1 MSMSSMHFN
10 DPFHKQAPCIIS
22 EVSKVKNG
30 ATTAIMAYMTQY
42 QNHFVPASTI
52 IRDAPLVKDTKDRI
66 FKLKDWNTV
75 PRTQVVSNMLRRLV
89 RLGTIV
95 EFWWEKRMIMLREEA
110 TYSEQRN
117 RRQRNIDKYLEA
129 YPWRKPHFGSDQR
142 WLVVSRTERNTTS
155 FTLKLIT
162 EETDNG
168 REH

>member
-10 DPFHKQAPCIIS
+10 APFHKQAPCIIS
-22 EVSKVKNG
+22 GVSKVKNG

-75 PRTQVVSNMLRRLV
+75 PNTQVVSNMLRRLV

-95 EFWWEKRMIMLREEA
+95 EFWWEKRMIMLLEEA

>member
-1 MSMSSMHFN
+1 MSMSSMHFTEH
-10 DPFHKQAPCIIS
+10 FHKQAPCIIS

-75 PRTQVVSNMLRRLV
+75 PNTQVVSNMLRRLV

-95 EFWWEKRMIMLREEA
+95 EFWWEKRMIMLLEEA

>member
-1 MSMSSMHFN
+1 MAMSSRHFN

-22 EVSKVKNG
+22 EMTKIKNG
-30 ATTAIMAYMTQY
+30 ATICIMAYMTQY
-42 QNHFVPASTI
+42 ENHFVPASTI
-52 IRDAPLVKDTKDRI
+52 IRDAPLVKDTKDKI
-66 FKLKDWNTV
+66 VKLKDWNTV
-75 PRTQVVSNMLRRLV
+75 PNTQVVSNMLRRLV

-95 EFWWEKRMIMLREEA
+95 EFWWEQHMISLLEEA
-110 TYSEQRN
+110 TYSEQRL

-129 YPWRKPHFGSDQR
+129 YPWRRGHFGSDQR
-142 WLVVSRTERNTTS
+142 WLVVSQTERNTTS

>member
-1 MSMSSMHFN
+1 MAISSRHYN
-10 DPFHKQAPCIIS
+10 DPFHMQAPCIIS

-30 ATTAIMAYMTQY
+30 ATRAIMTYMTQY
-42 QNHFVPASTI
+42 ENHFVPASTI

-66 FKLKDWNTV
+66 VKLKDWNTG
-75 PRTQVVSNMLRRLV
+75 PNTQVVSNTLRRLV
-89 RLGTIV
+89 RLGTV
-95 EFWWEKRMIMLREEA
+95 VTFWWEKHMVSLLEEA
-110 TYSEQRN
+110 TYAEQRN

-129 YPWRKPHFGSDQR
+129 YPWRKPHFCSDQR

-168 REH
+168 RQH

>member
-30 ATTAIMAYMTQY
+30 ATTAIIAYRPQD
-42 QNHFVPASTI
+42 QNHFGPASTI

-75 PRTQVVSNMLRRLV
+75 PNTQVVSNMLRRLV

-95 EFWWEKRMIMLREEA
+95 EFWWEKRMIMLLEEA

>member
-1 MSMSSMHFN
+1 MAISSRHYN
-10 DPFHKQAPCIIS
+10 DPFHMQAPCIIS
-22 EVSKVKNG
+22 VVSKVKNG
-30 ATTAIMAYMTQY
+30 ATRAIMTYMTQY
-42 QNHFVPASTI
+42 ENHFVPASTI

-66 FKLKDWNTV
+66 VKLKDWNTV
-75 PRTQVVSNMLRRLV
+75 PNTQVVSNTLRRLV
-89 RLGTIV
+89 RLGTV
-95 EFWWEKRMIMLREEA
+95 VTFWWEKHMVSLLEEA
-110 TYSEQRN
+110 TYAEQRN

-129 YPWRKPHFGSDQR
+129 YPWRKPHFCSDQR

>member
-1 MSMSSMHFN
+1 MAMSSRHFN

-22 EVSKVKNG
+22 EMSKMKNG
-30 ATTAIMAYMTQY
+30 ATICIMTYMTQY
-42 QNHFVPASTI
+42 HNTFFPASTI
-52 IRDAPLVKDTKDRI
+52 IRDAPLVKDTKDKI
-66 FKLKDWNTV
+66 VKLKDWNTV
-75 PRTQVVSNMLRRLV
+75 PNTQVVSNMLRKLV
-89 RLGTIV
+89 RLGTVV
-95 EFWWEKRMIMLREEA
+95 EFWWEQHMISLLEEA
-110 TYSEQRN
+110 TYSEQRL

-142 WLVVSRTERNTTS
+142 WLVVSRTERNTTA

>member
-75 PRTQVVSNMLRRLV
+75 PNTQVVSNKLRRLV

-95 EFWWEKRMIMLREEA
+95 EFCSEKRMIMLLEEA

>member
-30 ATTAIMAYMTQY
+30 ATRAIMTYMTQY
-42 QNHFVPASTI
+42 ENHFVPASTI

-75 PRTQVVSNMLRRLV
+75 PNTQVVSNMLRRLV

-95 EFWWEKRMIMLREEA
+95 EFWWEKRMIMLLEEA

>member
-75 PRTQVVSNMLRRLV
+75 PNTQVVSNTLRRLV
-89 RLGTIV
+89 RLGTV
-95 EFWWEKRMIMLREEA
+95 VTFWWEKHMVSLLEEA
-110 TYSEQRN
+110 TYAEQRN

-129 YPWRKPHFGSDQR
+129 YPWRKPHFCSDQR

-168 REH
+168 RQH